1 LPIVISA
8 LAFLAIFPCSVSV
21 DKLTDFSV
29 LEIDLS
35 RLQAWAD
42 YPALAML
49 SERFSYAPAMR
60 TKLLIHN

>member
-1 LPIVISA
+1 
-8 LAFLAIFPCSVSV
+8 VSV